1 MQSKNCLSLSAAA
14 LLLCSLFGLSACEQ
28 NKVPPLTARQKADYL
43 LEIIPQRPECEG
55 LRQRLR
61 DAPDDY
67 PSVEKVYQ
75 DAIKT
80 RCTHREV

>member
-1 MQSKNCLSLSAAA
+1 MQSTTCVSLIAAA
-14 LLLCSLFGLSACEQ
+14 LLLCTLSACEQ